1 MKKIL
6 VVEDDLSIREII
18 VEILEAE
25 GYAVSSG
32 INGQEGLKSLESSTP
47 DLIIM
52 DVMMPVMDGYVFRE
66 NVMKNSQWCS
76 IPTLV
81 MSAQNQGT
89 DKLKS
94 HGLENFISKPLDLNR
109 LLEAVNTLAN

>member
-18 VEILEAE
+18 VEILESE
-25 GYAVSSG
+25 GYVVSSG
-32 INGQEGLKSLESSTP
+32 INGRDGLKSLETSTP

-52 DVMMPVMDGYVFRE
+52 DVMMPIMDGFEFRE
-66 NVMKNSQWCS
+66 NLMKNSQWSS

-81 MSAQNQGT
+81 MSAQNQNL

-94 HGLENFISKPLDLNR
+94 HGLENFINKPLDLNR
-109 LLEAVNTLAN
+109 LLEAVSTLAN

>member
-18 VEILEAE
+18 IEILEGE
-25 GYAVSSG
+25 GYLVSSG
-32 INGQEGLKSLESSTP
+32 INGQEGLKSLELSTP

-52 DVMMPVMDGYVFRE
+52 DIMMPVMDGYAFRE
-66 NVMKNSQWCS
+66 KLMKNSEWSS

-81 MSAQNQGT
+81 MSAQNQSV

-94 HGLENFISKPLDLNR
+94 HGLENFINKPLDLSR
-109 LLEAVNTLAN
+109 LLEAVSTLAN

>member
-1 MKKIL
+1 
-6 VVEDDLSIREII
+6 
-18 VEILEAE
+18 
-25 GYAVSSG
+25 VSSG

-52 DVMMPVMDGYVFRE
+52 DVMMPIMDGFAFRE
-66 NVMKNSQWCS
+66 NLMKNSAWRS

-81 MSAQNQGT
+81 MSAQNQSL

-94 HGLENFISKPLDLNR
+94 HGLENFINKPLDLTR